1 MKTSPKCSVTQF
13 VPSHTI
19 PHPNAPS
26 FRTLGPKLA
35 RKRFAAAWWIPSYL
49 TRFGPIKGTGY
60 PLDHS
65 FAAAIRIVLNCC
77 SDSVEVSER
86 SSVRP

>member
-35 RKRFAAAWWIPSYL
+35 RKRFAAAWWIPSYFNKVWPHQGDWL
-49 TRFGPIKGTGY
+49 SLGSFVCCGHTYRFQ
-60 PLDHS
+60 L
-65 FAAAIRIVLNCC
+65 LQ
-77 SDSVEVSER
+77 
-86 SSVRP
+86 